1 MKNRR
6 TGHSRHPVK
15 QMRRKKTDKALNLAS
30 QAKRILPFLRTNPV
44 LKKNIHL
51 KKRIPPKIRNL
62 QEKKMLLRGI
72 IEHLQVQRK
81 VMSHQLQVY
90 QLRDA
95 QNLQLILNLLLK
107 GQKQKKLNLQIM
119 RKRARVVKKI
129 N

>member
-1 MKNRR
+1 MKTQR

-30 QAKRILPFLRTNPV
+30 QAKRILPFPRTNPV
-44 LKKNIHL
+44 LKINIHP

-62 QEKKMLLRGI
+62 QGKKILLRGI
-72 IEHLQVQRK
+72 IERLQVQRK

-95 QNLQLILNLLLK
+95 QNLLLVLNHLLK